1 MLQAAAF
8 TRAVQRPHTGNL
20 KGSEERRG
28 CRKCESSTSTFCYPH
43 PALAWNSVHGHTGD
57 CFKVPAKGNCVTTC
71 LISPGCKTICSQ
83 RRLFPSAGAA
93 RAGGLMFYL
102 QARVQRGTK
111 CLEKF
116 SMNRDIALSYSLF
129 PDSSVS
135 ILTKCFFAWIFFP
148 IWKCGFK
155 WSNIYLGGDGGMWPL
170 WQMFF
175 NIPAREDEMKQKE
188 NLPPLELWSKIKLFC
203 FKTFIQDGKSCS
215 HQYCCC
221 FFNLCWECLKNT
233 VSMLLIQFSWNSLP
247 SECFGNL
254 VFWLCSNRKPSVK

>member
-155 WSNIYLGGDGGMWPL
+155 WSNIRSGGDKGNVAIVTDVFQYSSEGRWNEAKRKL
-170 WQMFF
+170 ASTWALEQNKAILFQ
-175 NIPAREDEMKQKE
+175 NIHPRWK
-188 NLPPLELWSKIKLFC
+188 KLF
-203 FKTFIQDGKSCS
+203 SS
-215 HQYCCC
+215 VLLL
-221 FFNLCWECLKNT
+221 FF
-233 VSMLLIQFSWNSLP
+233 
-247 SECFGNL
+247 
-254 VFWLCSNRKPSVK
+254 